1 MSELARRIL
10 DILSQSGPLTTS
22 ELAVQIGVEK
32 SVIHK
37 IVVDLRRN
45 NLISFAGKNSGW
57 MLRGD

>member
-22 ELAVQIGVEK
+22 ELAAQIGVEK